1 MEKTITIQGRNLSTD
16 DLDWLKKLI
25 EDNPTWTRH
34 GLCKEICRHWQW
46 CTAAGQFKTFA
57 ARSLLLKLE
66 QRDLLRLPP
75 ARTSMIR
82 PYQKPGTRLKTVPDR
97 NPISI
102 SLAELQPLK
111 IVIPQNGHQENQQFD
126 YYLHNHHY
134 LGFNRTVG
142 ENIKYLV
149 QDRFGRD
156 LGCVLFGSAAWKIED
171 RDRFIGW
178 SDNVR
183 QKNIISL
190 INNTRF
196 LILPW
201 VTVPHL
207 ASHVLGLIL
216 RRLNQDWY
224 DKYRHSVYL
233 VETFVD
239 QSRFKG
245 TCYKA
250 ANWIRIGQTKGRSRE
265 DRYSKLK
272 VPIKDIYL
280 YPLIASFKKKLSDQE
295 GTS

>member
-1 MEKTITIQGRNLSTD
+1 MDKTIICQGRKLSAD
-16 DLDWLKKLI
+16 DLDWLKTLI
-25 EDNPTWTRH
+25 KDHPTWTRH
-34 GLCKEICRHWQW
+34 GLCKEICQHWQW
-46 CTAAGQFKTFA
+46 STATGQLKTFA

-66 QRDLLRLPP
+66 QRHLINLPP
-75 ARTSMIR
+75 VRTSMIR
-82 PYQKPGTRLKTVPDR
+82 PERKPAAGLKVVPDK
-97 NPISI
+97 NPITT

-111 IVIPQNGHQENQQFD
+111 IIVPQKGSLENQRFE
-126 YYLHNHHY
+126 YYLLHHHY

-142 ENIKYLV
+142 ENIKYLI

-156 LGCVLFGSAAWKIED
+156 LGCVLFGSAAWKTED

-178 SDNVR
+178 SDRVR
-183 QKNIISL
+183 QQNVNL
-190 INNTRF
+190 ITNNTRF

-216 RRLNQDWY
+216 RRLNRDWL
-224 DKYRHSVYL
+224 DKYGHQVYL

-239 QSRFKG
+239 QNRFKG

-250 ANWIRIGQTKGRSRE
+250 ANWTRIGQTKGRSRQ
-265 DRYSKLK
+265 DRYTKLK

-280 YPLIASFKKKLSDQE
+280 YPLTSRFKKMLSDP
-295 GTS
+295 GAV